1 MAPGLDGFAYG
12 MSLTADL
19 AQCRSTIKR
28 NGVSG
33 VGGVTVV
40 RQPNDGGERI
50 GAPGG
55 SAGVAGGGDLLHS
68 GGPWLR
74 AAGGADQLVT
84 HLCPVKG
91 ELEAAHRGL
100 IAGAGALDALAEL
113 NSVRDSWERRIE
125 GARGEC
131 GSLAGQ
137 LRAVVRGQAQA
148 NEAVKSGFDGVKT
161 PGGGGAW

>member
-1 MAPGLDGFAYG
+1 M
-12 MSLTADL
+12 
-19 AQCRSTIKR
+19 
-28 NGVSG
+28 SG

-40 RQPNDGGERI
+40 GQPNDGGERLR
-50 GAPGG
+50 APAG
-55 SAGVAGGGDLLHS
+55 SAGEAGGGDLRHS

-84 HLCPVKG
+84 HLGPVKG
-91 ELEAAHRGL
+91 ELGAAHQGL
-100 IAGAGALDALAEL
+100 IAGAGALDALVEL
-113 NSVRDSWERRIE
+113 SAVRASWERRIE

-131 GSLAGQ
+131 GSLAGKM
-137 LRAVVRGQAQA
+137 RAVVRGQAQA